1 MMAISEL
8 SLIIEF
14 SETGNWVFENDKI
27 QVNLTGVGS
36 IELTNQTSTVS
47 SSYYTIIRLK
57 NHELWYY
64 YENGGARHEFH
75 LIK

>member
-1 MMAISEL
+1 MMAISVL

-14 SETGNWVFENDKI
+14 SETGNWAFEKDKM

-36 IELTNQTSTVS
+36 IELTNQTSNVS

-64 YENGGARHEFH
+64 YENGGALHEFH